1 MTEQPATSRTETPM
15 ADGYQ
20 TREQVAAKVDWEG
33 GIPEALEYGLT
44 VDDMPAGD
52 EELRAAWGRPE
63 AAHQPFAAAEA
74 EAARLLEEALGE
86 PAEPG
91 PPAPASG
98 RHRPTACAEPTPD
111 AAPTS
116 PPPTRPHGSPP
127 PTGRSG
133 A

>member
-1 MTEQPATSRTETPM
+1 SASAPAVSTTPASARSAISPAPSARPPGPAPPSALSTGRRPGRPRRTSRTEAPM

-52 EELRAAWGRPE
+52 EELRAAWGRLE

-74 EAARLLEEALGE
+74 EV
-86 PAEPG
+86 
-91 PPAPASG
+91 
-98 RHRPTACAEPTPD
+98 
-111 AAPTS
+111 
-116 PPPTRPHGSPP
+116 
-127 PTGRSG
+127 
-133 A
+133 